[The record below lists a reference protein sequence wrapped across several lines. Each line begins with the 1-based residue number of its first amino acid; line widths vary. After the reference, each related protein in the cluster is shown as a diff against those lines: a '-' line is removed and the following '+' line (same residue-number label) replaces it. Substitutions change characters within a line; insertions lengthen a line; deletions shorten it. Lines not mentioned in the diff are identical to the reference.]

1 VRRGNDGRNSDLCS
15 IGAAHPIVTGGG
27 WASKTRGGT
36 MAAVYPDLANKVVL
50 VTGGASGIGAAIV
63 RRFVAQKSTVLFFDI
78 QAGAGAAL
86 ADELTSTG
94 LAAHFARV
102 DLTDT
107 KALQAAIAEASS
119 RHGPIE
125 ILINNA
131 AHDERHATE
140 TVTPD
145 YWDDRIAVNLKH
157 QFFAAQAVL
166 PGMKAAKAGAI
177 INFGSTSWMVGQG
190 GMAAYTAS
198 KSAVL
203 GLTRSL
209 ARDYGPFGIR
219 VNAIAPGWIMTER
232 QIEKWLTPESEAE
245 LMRRQCLKR
254 KLMPDELARF
264 TVFLASEEASACTAQ
279 HYIVDGGWV

>member
-1 VRRGNDGRNSDLCS
+1 
-15 IGAAHPIVTGGG
+15 
-27 WASKTRGGT
+27 
-36 MAAVYPDLANKVVL
+36 MAAIYPDLAGKVVL

-63 RRFVAQKSTVLFFDI
+63 RVFARQKSTVVLFDI
-78 QAGAGAAL
+78 NEEAGMGL
-86 ADELTSTG
+86 SRELSGEG
-94 LAAHFARV
+94 LAAYFQRV
-102 DLTDT
+102 DLTDIP
-107 KALQAAIAEASS
+107 ALRAGVADACTA
-119 RHGPIE
+119 HGPTA

-131 AHDERHATE
+131 AHDERHPTE
-140 TVTPD
+140 EVTPE

-166 PGMKAAKAGAI
+166 SGMKAVGQGVI

-198 KSAVL
+198 KSGVI

-209 ARDYGPFGIR
+209 ARDYGPCNIR

-254 KLMPDELARF
+254 KLTPDELANF
-264 TVFLASEEASACTAQ
+264 TVFLASDDASACTAQ
-279 HYIVDGGWV
+279 HYVVDGGWV

>member
-1 VRRGNDGRNSDLCS
+1 
-15 IGAAHPIVTGGG
+15 
-27 WASKTRGGT
+27 
-36 MAAVYPDLANKVVL
+36 MAAIYPDLADKVVL

-63 RRFVAQKSTVLFFDI
+63 RVFARQKSTVVFFDI
-78 QAGAGAAL
+78 NEEAGMGL
-86 ADELTSTG
+86 SRELSGQG
-94 LAAHFARV
+94 LAAHFQRV
-102 DLTDT
+102 DLTDIPALRAGVADAG
-107 KALQAAIAEASS
+107 KA
-119 RHGPIE
+119 HGPTA

-131 AHDERHATE
+131 AHDERHPTE
-140 TVTPD
+140 EVTPE

-166 PGMKAAKAGAI
+166 PGMKAAGQGVI

-198 KSAVL
+198 KSGVI

-209 ARDYGPFGIR
+209 ARDYGPCNIR

-254 KLMPDELARF
+254 KLTPDELANF
-264 TVFLASEEASACTAQ
+264 TVFLASDDASACTAQ
-279 HYIVDGGWV
+279 HYVVDGGWV

>member
-1 VRRGNDGRNSDLCS
+1 MTA
-15 IGAAHPIVTGGG
+15 I
-27 WASKTRGGT
+27 
-36 MAAVYPDLANKVVL
+36 YPDLAGKVVL

-63 RRFVAQKSTVLFFDI
+63 RVFARQKSTVVSFDI
-78 QAGAGAAL
+78 NEEAGMGL
-86 ADELTSTG
+86 SRELSGQG
-94 LAAHFARV
+94 LAAYFQRV
-102 DLTDT
+102 DLTDIPALRAGVADAC
-107 KALQAAIAEASS
+107 KA
-119 RHGPIE
+119 HGPTA

-131 AHDERHATE
+131 AHDERHPTE
-140 TVTPD
+140 EVTPE

-166 PGMKAAKAGAI
+166 PGMKAAGQGVI

-198 KSAVL
+198 KSGVI

-209 ARDYGPFGIR
+209 ARDYGPFNIR

-232 QIEKWLTPESEAE
+232 QIAKWLTPESEAE

-254 KLMPDELARF
+254 KLTPDELANF
-264 TVFLASEEASACTAQ
+264 TVFLASDDASACTAQ
-279 HYIVDGGWV
+279 HYVVDGGWV